1 MSLFKKPRRKLPELN
16 TAALPDLIFTVL
28 FFFLTVTHMREVTM
42 KVKYRVPEG
51 TELTKLTRK
60 SAITHIYIG
69 KPTPEMQDKAGKGTR
84 IQVNDK
90 YVDTEELIDFIVSER
105 SRMSPEDAQMMK
117 VSIKSD
123 RETEMGIIDDVR
135 QALRKAGVTQISFS
149 AVSENR
155 DKHSKF

>member
-1 MSLFKKPRRKLPELN
+1 MPELN

-28 FFFLTVTHMREVTM
+28 FFFLTVTHMREVTL

-69 KPTPEMQDKAGKGTR
+69 TPTPEMQAAAGKGTR

-90 YVDTEELIDFIVSER
+90 YVSTDELTDFIVAER
-105 SRMSPEDAQMMK
+105 NRMSPEDARIMK

-123 RETEMGIIDDVR
+123 RKTEMGIINEVR

-149 AVSENR
+149 AVSANSNNN
-155 DKHSKF
+155 SKF